1 MCLAFGFCDFS
12 MIETHTHTVLSDGKM
27 VPAALARR
35 ARSLGYRA
43 IVFTDHADWTNYAWI
58 LQQHI
63 QSLSTS
69 GLFSGLDLIPGIELT
84 HIPPPL
90 LQDMVEAVRRAGAR
104 IVLAHGETLAD
115 DVETGTNLAA
125 IEARVDILAHPGL
138 ITPEE
143 ISLAGEKG
151 VLLEISGRSGHCL
164 TNGHVAA
171 KARKYGAQ
179 VVLGNDVHVATDLPT
194 REQRRCIAFGAG
206 MSEQEFLQAETAA
219 QNLLS
224 KGR

>member
-1 MCLAFGFCDFS
+1 MCLAFGLRDFS

-63 QSLSTS
+63 QSLTPS

-104 IVLAHGETLAD
+104 IVLVHGETLAD

-125 IEARVDILAHPGL
+125 IEAGVDILAHPGL

-151 VLLEISGRSGHCL
+151 VLLEISGRAGHCL

-171 KARKYGAQ
+171 QARRYGAQ
-179 VVLGNDVHVATDLPT
+179 VVLGNDVHVANDLPT
-194 REQRRCIAFGAG
+194 REQRRCIALGAG

-219 QNLLS
+219 QNLLP